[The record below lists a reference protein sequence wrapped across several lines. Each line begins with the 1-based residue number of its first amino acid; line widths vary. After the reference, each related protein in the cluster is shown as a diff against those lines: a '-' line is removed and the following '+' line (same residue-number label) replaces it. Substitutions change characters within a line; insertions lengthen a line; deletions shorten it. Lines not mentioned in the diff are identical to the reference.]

1 MRAVEAGRPSLRVRQ
16 ECPMSE
22 DIDCMPEREAPDSR
36 HGMPCPYEKNATAGP
51 IERCKNKH
59 TAQDAAL
66 GRASH
71 SPLVTRH
78 CILNRNTPKLKPGLS
93 RFSSAKRCLLIATLS
108 TTRRRVAV
116 PSDQRESRDLQLAN
130 RRSGEGSSSRENN
143 VSEGPALRLTRLI
156 TIRKSLVTSH
166 SPLPVLAS
174 LPPCLLP
181 PILIYG
187 TGIRNH
193 RNSLK
198 KMDKAVSKTRYRT
211 SSGIMLTRALSGE
224 TLIQISPSEILK
236 LKKQGGMGSA

>member
-1 MRAVEAGRPSLRVRQ
+1 MRETRRCDRGSQGKMKKQIPHTAEGAGF
-16 ECPMSE
+16 
-22 DIDCMPEREAPDSR
+22 
-36 HGMPCPYEKNATAGP
+36 GMP
-51 IERCKNKH
+51 
-59 TAQDAAL
+59 
-66 GRASH
+66 
-71 SPLVTRH
+71 
-78 CILNRNTPKLKPGLS
+78 ILRRIVISNRQWPRLRTGLS
-93 RFSSAKRCLLIATLS
+93 RLRSMMTCLLIATLS
-108 TTRRRVAV
+108 TTRRRVVV
-116 PSDQRESRDLQLAN
+116 PSDQRESRGLLFAN
-130 RRSGEGSSSRENN
+130 RRSREGSSSRANN
-143 VSEGPALRLTRLI
+143 ASEGPALRLTRLI

-211 SSGIMLTRALSGE
+211 SSGIMLTRALGGE